1 MSPDRG
7 RGNPKDES
15 AVFEEAMADVRR
27 LERDTQAPE
36 IRYREPVTISQHER
50 EVLRELDLLVSSGE
64 GEELQD
70 PDEHLEGKVAGLD
83 PRVMKQLRRGEFT
96 VQADLDLHGTDSESA
111 RRLVEQFL
119 VSSHARD
126 LRCVRIVHGRG
137 RGSPDRVP
145 VLKQNL
151 PRWLARGPAAH
162 IVLGYA
168 SATPR
173 DGGAG
178 ASYVLLRRRR

>member
-1 MSPDRG
+1 MSRKPDPG
-7 RGNPKDES
+7 DEA

-27 LERDTQAPE
+27 LERDTHAPE

-50 EVLRELDLLVSSGE
+50 EVLRELDRLVSGGQAE
-64 GEELQD
+64 DLQD

-96 VQADLDLHGTDSESA
+96 VQADLDLHGSDSESA

-119 VSSHARD
+119 MGAHARG

-137 RGSPDRVP
+137 RNSPGRVP

-151 PRWLARGPAAH
+151 PRWLARGPAAR
-162 IVLGYA
+162 IVLAYA
-168 SATPR
+168 SAAPR

-178 ASYVLLRRRR
+178 ASYVLLRRQR